1 MISSEAISCSVFAIE
16 RMLSAISQLTSE
28 AIASAHQAKSSHS
41 VLDMESLDSELLQ
54 QPSTDSML
62 DIIESQLSVY
72 DAAWDFNSWPLDLGL
87 FVS

>member
-16 RMLSAISQLTSE
+16 RMLSAISQLTPE
-28 AIASAHQAKSSHS
+28 AIASVHQAKSSHS

-54 QPSTDSML
+54 QPSTDWML
-62 DIIESQLSVY
+62 DITESQLSVD
-72 DAAWDFNSWPLDLGL
+72 DAAWDFNPWPLDLGL